1 MYGETEGGMMEF
13 TMFNNMPCF
22 LGLRMYAAMAEKAGR
37 SIEAA
42 RWNALADSLGEAI
55 LRYCVRDGKWNTEKF
70 GFFHDPSL
78 TTWAEYVGWD
88 VGSDVLERW
97 YELSRDTYRDD
108 LARYVGDTYMGPRG
122 LGYDHNL
129 ISQNALLLDRSA
141 DYDRFLRNLARLCY
155 APRLPKPFIVPECA
169 SYSREN
175 DSKRL
180 RKSG

>member
-22 LGLRMYAAMAEKAGR
+22 LGLRMYASMAEKAGR
-37 SIEAA
+37 SVEAG

-88 VGSDVLERW
+88 VGSDVPRALVR
-97 YELSRDTYRDD
+97 
-108 LARYVGDTYMGPRG
+108 ARRRHLPR
-122 LGYDHNL
+122 
-129 ISQNALLLDRSA
+129 
-141 DYDRFLRNLARLCY
+141 
-155 APRLPKPFIVPECA
+155 
-169 SYSREN
+169 
-175 DSKRL
+175 
-180 RKSG
+180 